1 MVKRKIRKRKF
12 GTGRNDDYGLDIE
25 DVVEGYQAPVYDPM
39 ETDDDEDQY
48 DQQNPGQ
55 ELEYDVDERTT
66 EQKIKDIE
74 KQGIEYENMI
84 DELPM
89 EVLDSAEELLSD
101 ENIQNLNNDF
111 NNGLK
116 VSDNIDLYKISLQK
130 KINFSKFV
138 YTKMYE
144 KQVKEKEEK
153 IKFLKNKANEIFT
166 EKIQLEEESTKLTE
180 KFWKDEAEGKIQ
192 KRKSMITRIQA
203 QIKEIEEE
211 IKEYEKAQKE
221 NDKYVEKLNDE
232 IKKYGSNFKNSEIL
246 VDYEIKL
253 KSFTSNETISNESS
267 KRKSINFISERIDII
282 EKKLHSNLYH
292 KNQSYTIRL

>member
-192 KRKSMITRIQA
+192 KRKSMIT
-203 QIKEIEEE
+203 
-211 IKEYEKAQKE
+211 
-221 NDKYVEKLNDE
+221 
-232 IKKYGSNFKNSEIL
+232 
-246 VDYEIKL
+246 
-253 KSFTSNETISNESS
+253 
-267 KRKSINFISERIDII
+267 
-282 EKKLHSNLYH
+282 
-292 KNQSYTIRL
+292 